1 MTSSRHL
8 ILAPLPLRER
18 KGPVAQRREG
28 EGYGVATRLVVEKAP
43 PPSLPLEGGGNHP
56 MNLQRRI

>member
-28 EGYGVATRLVVEKAP
+28 EGYGAATRLVVEKAP
-43 PPSLPLEGGGNHP
+43 RLASPSRGEETI
-56 MNLQRRI
+56 R